1 MKRSDAPAISV
12 CIPCYN
18 AALHLREC
26 LNSVLAQTFTD
37 FELLVADDGS
47 TDASRD
53 IVRAYADPRVRLIER
68 EHDYIATLNAL
79 LDAARGRYVARMDA
93 DDLMPPDRL
102 RLQFDYM
109 EAHPGVGVLGGAMEV
124 FGEESRVTNP
134 LPVVSIQDMI
144 NTCCLVHPTVMMRR
158 TVLERFRFR
167 YEAAYIYAEDYRLW
181 MRMLMANVRVRNLP
195 DVLVRYRKSPAQ
207 VSRVHS
213 RQQAEATERIRREAL
228 DWLVRTEAEVSAE
241 SVEVPMTG
249 KRLTVVIPFLNEG
262 DEVGHTV
269 RSVRRTAGDRVDIIV
284 INDCSDDD
292 YDYLSDLE
300 GQDVVYVYNRFRIGA
315 AASKEKG
322 ARLATT
328 PYFLLLDAHM
338 RFYDSEWPERITAV
352 LDADDRQLL
361 CAQSK
366 PLIKENG
373 QVTSPN
379 SPYTSGAYLTFS
391 HADYMPGIRWN
402 TLRKVHGDDGNR
414 IPCVLGAGYAAS
426 KRYWNHIRGLQGL
439 IHYGCEEAYVS
450 LKTWLEG
457 GSCRLLPE
465 VVIGHIYRTKF
476 PYRVAKPQSVYNYF
490 VISETLFPTSLR
502 CMAQAVAYRKGT
514 VIYDMARYWIL
525 HRRKELQVLRE
536 EYARWRTR
544 DFTEVMRINDVLT
557 PTKTVVA
564 ADEVRRLP
572 VMARYLANQPVADD
586 SLFQGR
592 AGRMVAL
599 CEYGAYAHTEEY
611 DDLTADWLERIS
623 QDLVE
628 SDLPVG
634 MAQGVCGMGWALLY
648 LLGRGLVD
656 DDLEA
661 ELQAVDRRVQAVA
674 PGRVADFGFER
685 GLGGILCYVTARLGQ
700 WRRTGRAGSPF
711 SEDFLS
717 ELREAA
723 RRVLASETDYR
734 SRAYAL
740 LLLAYGGS
748 DWEVLPP
755 MWEDI
760 VDLPVFLPKDE
771 REWRPTLD
779 ATTGYFVHVIK
790 TLNNE
795 LCDAVGT
802 SPAQSNN

>member
-1 MKRSDAPAISV
+1 MKKSDAPAISV

-18 AALHLREC
+18 AAPHLREC

-53 IVRAYADPRVRLIER
+53 IVRGYADPRVRLIER

-102 RLQFDYM
+102 RLQFDYL

-158 TVLERFRFR
+158 AVLERLRFR

-181 MRMLMANVRVRNLP
+181 MRMLMANVRVRNLS

-213 RQQAEATERIRREAL
+213 RQQAEATARIRREAL

-241 SVEVPMTG
+241 PVEVPVTG
-249 KRLTVVIPFLNEG
+249 NRLTVVIPFLNEG

-269 RSVRRTAGDRVDIIV
+269 RSVRQTAGDRVDIIV

-338 RFYDSEWPERITAV
+338 RFYDNEWPDRIAAV

-361 CAQSK
+361 CCQTK
-366 PLIKENG
+366 PLVKVNG
-373 QVTSPN
+373 QVIEEETSCK
-379 SPYTSGAYLTFS
+379 SGAYLTFT
-391 HADYMPGIRWN
+391 HDHYMPGIHWN
-402 TLRKVHGDDGNR
+402 TLNKVCIAEKTS

-426 KRYWNHIRGLQGL
+426 KRYWTHIQGLQGL
-439 IHYGCEEAYVS
+439 IHYGCEEAYISIKV
-450 LKTWLEG
+450 WLEG

-465 VVIGHIYRTKF
+465 VTIGHIYRKGF
-476 PYRVAKPQSVYNYF
+476 PYRVSVSQFVYNYL

-502 CMAQAVAYRKGT
+502 CMALAVAYRKNRKVYEMT
-514 VIYDMARYWIL
+514 RYWIQNRTL
-525 HRRKELQVLRE
+525 ELKNLRT

-544 DFTEVMRINDVLT
+544 DFAEVMRINDVLT
-557 PTKTVVA
+557 PTKAVVA

-572 VMARYLANQPVADD
+572 DMACYLANQPVADD
-586 SLFQGR
+586 SLFHGR

-599 CEYGAYAHTEEY
+599 CEYGAYAHTEAY
-611 DDLTADWLERIS
+611 DDLAADWLERLS

-674 PGRVADFGFER
+674 PGRVTDVGFER

-700 WRRTGRAGSPF
+700 WRRTGRVGCPF
-711 SEDFLS
+711 AEDFLS
-717 ELREAA
+717 ELHEAA

-748 DWEVLPP
+748 EWDVLPP
-755 MWEDI
+755 MWEDV

-771 REWRPTLD
+771 REWSPTLD
-779 ATTGYFVHVIK
+779 ATMGYFVHVIK

-795 LCDAVGT
+795 LCDAVGN